1 MVSRFTEHQFDKLRH
16 GNPDLA
22 APPEPEFR
30 APPPASYR
38 RYAGEDL
45 DNTVGHVSRVT
56 AAVPRVVLCA
66 ARGCNVTTS
75 GRARLRAA
83 WLWRAAENQV
93 RQNPDRDLREPG
105 DPVPGERERQEDD
118 QQQHQVPATSILVI
132 SQSCQRNVVK
142 VLTIFGERPLLTKF
156 R

>member
-1 MVSRFTEHQFDKLRH
+1 M
-16 GNPDLA
+16 
-22 APPEPEFR
+22 
-30 APPPASYR
+30 
-38 RYAGEDL
+38 
-45 DNTVGHVSRVT
+45 SRVT